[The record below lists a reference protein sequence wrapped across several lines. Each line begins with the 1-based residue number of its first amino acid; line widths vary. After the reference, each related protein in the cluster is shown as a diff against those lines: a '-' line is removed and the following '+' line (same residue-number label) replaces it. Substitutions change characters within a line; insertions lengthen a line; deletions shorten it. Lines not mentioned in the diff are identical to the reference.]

1 MSDGAHAS
9 NIKDLRVI
17 ILQFRAQKP
26 MEWNE
31 DDIFQWERSVGEY
44 YRNKKQMTAIKPVV
58 VSLAYTQDEVVRTGL
73 TLFPYISVGFVI
85 MCTFS
90 IITVFIGSKYL
101 NQWSVHKITYAV
113 TACITPLIATT
124 TAFGITICLGF
135 RFGTV
140 LCVTPFLV
148 LAIGVDDAFLMI
160 NAWNRICAERKRD
173 GLEQEMRQMMAEV
186 LVDVGPSIT
195 ITSLTNTVAFGMG
208 AFMPTPEI
216 RLLCIV
222 TAVALLLDYIYT
234 ITIFAAVMCIGGRF
248 EMNNQKC
255 EKASHDENNQSMA
268 AAFLDHYCNWLSSGF
283 TSVMMLFLLC
293 LYWWT
298 SLKGA
303 LSARPSLT
311 PEKLFLSDSPMI
323 EMNNI
328 RNVYVLPSY
337 TFVTVFVRNPGDLRN
352 ASRVQRIEHMIEDF
366 EALPA
371 CNGPQFTRFWIRDY
385 RAYLATAAEEFA
397 EDTIQ
402 DPPPFSIE
410 DIKAFTEWPE
420 YRHWGGFMKFDNNTN
435 RISSFFATIAYHG
448 SSQSDWSKRL
458 KVLKSWRAVADNY
471 SDIGAIIYEDEALFM
486 DQIEAMIP
494 ITIQTSIATLVCMA
508 IVCFIFMS
516 NLFTVLI
523 AVSSITSICVGV
535 FGFLTLWGIDVDPI
549 SMATLIMSIGLSVD
563 FPAHITFHYYRTG
576 LDPSF
581 TSIKERM
588 LHSLVAIGF
597 PLLQCSASTVLF
609 VLSILLVPCYMS
621 EVFVKA
627 IVLVILLG
635 ITHAL
640 VAVPALLCA
649 LSNIYQCFIE
659 MKDSQVFVK
668 AIVLVILLGI
678 THALVAVPALLCA
691 LSNIYQCFIEMKDS
705 QSTSSQATRITK
717 LSQSPML
724 RRIRSAT
731 GNKVMPVLSVEKP
744 R

>member
-1 MSDGAHAS
+1 MLFSEEVFQSLSIISAAFSLKIPLTKTRDDLRTGYTPRGARAFDEIQAFQQYYDGMDPVLLFVVVTAKDGGSLNRIRHLNETVSVIDDIGRKFAVKNYTYYDICKNFCDANEPVLQYRNGLIASESRGGESVTDLMNLSYPITRFIGRDLDLTPNFFGVTTYTPEEMSDGAHAS

-140 LCVTPFLV
+140 LCVTPFL
-148 LAIGVDDAFLMI
+148 LSARVDDAFLMI

-234 ITIFAAVMCIGGRF
+234 ITIFAAVMCIG
-248 EMNNQKC
+248 
-255 EKASHDENNQSMA
+255 
-268 AAFLDHYCNWLSSGF
+268 
-283 TSVMMLFLLC
+283 VMMLFLLC

-471 SDIGAIIYEDEALFM
+471 S
-486 DQIEAMIP
+486 
-494 ITIQTSIATLVCMA
+494 V
-508 IVCFIFMS
+508 
-516 NLFTVLI
+516 
-523 AVSSITSICVGV
+523 
-535 FGFLTLWGIDVDPI
+535 
-549 SMATLIMSIGLSVD
+549 
-563 FPAHITFHYYRTG
+563 
-576 LDPSF
+576 
-581 TSIKERM
+581 
-588 LHSLVAIGF
+588 
-597 PLLQCSASTVLF
+597 
-609 VLSILLVPCYMS
+609 
-621 EVFVKA
+621 
-627 IVLVILLG
+627 
-635 ITHAL
+635 
-640 VAVPALLCA
+640 
-649 LSNIYQCFIE
+649 
-659 MKDSQVFVK
+659 
-668 AIVLVILLGI
+668 
-678 THALVAVPALLCA
+678 
-691 LSNIYQCFIEMKDS
+691 
-705 QSTSSQATRITK
+705 
-717 LSQSPML
+717 
-724 RRIRSAT
+724 
-731 GNKVMPVLSVEKP
+731 
-744 R
+744 